1 MYGFVYGIV
10 EEDQVLIKPFWEEET
25 ITVWGTKE
33 QIADLRVAKEA
44 QGLEEELLIVFYNEE
59 TMMLE
64 EEEDYGALAG

>member
-10 EEDQVLIKPFWEEET
+10 EVDQVLIKPFWEEET
-25 ITVWGTKE
+25 VTVWGTKE
-33 QIADLRVAKEA
+33 QIAELRVAKEA
-44 QGLEEELLIVFYNEE
+44 RGLEEELLIVFYNEE

>member
-1 MYGFVYGIV
+1 MYGFVCGIV
-10 EEDQVLIKPFWEEET
+10 EEDQVLVKPFWEEET

-33 QIADLRVAKEA
+33 QIAELRVAKEA

-59 TMMLE
+59 TMMLV